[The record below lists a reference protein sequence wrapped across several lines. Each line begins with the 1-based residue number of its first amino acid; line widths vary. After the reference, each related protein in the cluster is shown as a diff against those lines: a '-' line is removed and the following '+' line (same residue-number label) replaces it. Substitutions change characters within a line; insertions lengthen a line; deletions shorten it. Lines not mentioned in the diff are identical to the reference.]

1 MSNTLTSIDI
11 THNPELKRIAEK
23 VTKSGVSL
31 VLREDNHDVALLTP
45 VGKTAKNVPHE
56 KGFLA
61 LAGKL
66 KGIIDTES
74 VIATIY
80 KARSEGSRQPTRP

>member
-1 MSNTLTSIDI
+1 MSNSLTSIDI

-23 VTKSGVSL
+23 VTKSGVAL
-31 VLREDNHDVALLTP
+31 VLREDNRDVALLTP
-45 VGKTAKNVPHE
+45 VGKTAKNVPHG

-66 KGIIDTES
+66 KGILDAES
-74 VIATIY
+74 VIAHID
-80 KARSEGSRQPTRP
+80 KARSEGSRPPTRP